1 MANQVVSAYFD
12 NAIPSNI
19 TWILSDESGVQ
30 SSGVTSVSTLRIV
43 MNVTYGMPIDHTYK
57 LKLQDVAGVVLE
69 SVKFNHADGG
79 IVIVDNLDITRQPI
93 ATIQKAAAIKTKR

>member
-12 NAIPSNI
+12 NPVPGNI
-19 TWILSDESGVQ
+19 TWILSDDSGVQ
-30 SSGVTSVSTLRIV
+30 SSGVTSASTLRIV
-43 MNVTYGMPIDHTYK
+43 MNVTYGMPVDHTYK

-79 IVIVDNLDITRQPI
+79 IVIIDNLDIHRNPLTSKTMN
-93 ATIQKAAAIKTKR
+93 AVKTKR